1 MATYFRTKVVQGISP
16 SLTITAVNAG
26 SPSTGSVTLSFAPQT
41 TAPYA
46 VNSSVTITGISVA
59 GYNGTYIVTGC
70 TTNSVTYTN
79 ATTAAATGGAVAQA
93 QLVPGA
99 SSRYTLI
106 GCNLANT
113 TDYDVMAT
121 IQITDPNSV
130 VVTYINQLIIPPYN
144 SAKVITG
151 GEKLI
156 LAENCSMSITTDTV
170 AGIDAVFSYAEI
182 V

>member
-1 MATYFRTKVVQGISP
+1 MATYFRTKVTQGIGP
-16 SLTITAVNAG
+16 SLSITAVTPS
-26 SPSTGSVTLSFAPQT
+26 SPVSGSVTLSFAPQT
-41 TAPYA
+41 SAPYA
-46 VNSSVTITGISVA
+46 TGSSITITGISVT
-59 GYNGTYIVTGC
+59 GYNGTYTVTGC
-70 TTNSVTYTN
+70 TTSSVTYAN
-79 ATTAAATGGAVAQA
+79 ATTTAATGGTVAQA

-113 TDYDVMAT
+113 TDYDVIVS
-121 IQITDPNSV
+121 IQVTDSNAV
-130 VVTYINQLIIPPYN
+130 TVTYINQLIIPPYT

-156 LAENCSMSITTDTV
+156 LAENCSMSVISDTANSV
-170 AGIDAVFSYAEI
+170 DAVYSYAEI